1 MGIEAVGKETVFFN
15 VGYIG
20 VEEMEIDLF
29 ALQGLIEEVM
39 IESYWIDNQM
49 KDYLALE
56 QAVNSQK
63 NCSLYYLDN
72 C

>member
-15 VGYIG
+15 VGCIG